1 MSCGNEGRDEEMTT
15 IRFGTDG
22 WRDIIADGFTV
33 ENVRIVA
40 QAIASYTKEIGQQE
54 QPVLVGH
61 DTRFLGRRFAE
72 EVAAVLTANDI
83 RTYLVNEA
91 APTPAVAF
99 GVKHFAAS
107 GAIMITA
114 SHNPP
119 EYNGIKYIP
128 EYAGPATPAI
138 TQRLEE
144 WITETCQTKS
154 VRTISLAEAKARKLL
169 QVIVLRPHYEAHLRR
184 MINMDVLQNSSLSVV
199 VDAMHGAGMGYVS
212 GFLSEVGV
220 KNVGIREVP
229 DAAFGG
235 DLPEP
240 NDQHLHLLKK
250 EVVERQASLGLAND
264 GDADRFGVVDRFG
277 QYITPNEALVLL
289 TYHLRKN
296 RGLTGRIVRTVA
308 TTHLLDRMATHYGLE
323 LVETPVGFKYVG
335 EEMRKGDVLIGGEES
350 GGASILGHIPEKDGV
365 LINLLLAE
373 MCAYENK
380 GIDQIL
386 RDVYEQFGELFHTR
400 IDMKLPEKDQWVQQM
415 IARPPALIGPYQV
428 LEIQRVDGV
437 KLLLE
442 EGHWVLIRSSGT
454 EPLVRIYCEAT
465 SATALQKLQDAI
477 REWFLEINV

>member
-1 MSCGNEGRDEEMTT
+1 MRA

-22 WRDIIADGFTV
+22 WRDIVADGFTM

-40 QAIASYTKEIGQQE
+40 QAIASYTKETGQQE
-54 QPVLVGH
+54 QPILVGH

-72 EVAAVLTANDI
+72 EIVSVLTGNGI

-107 GAIMITA
+107 GAVMVTA

-138 TQRLEE
+138 TQRLEA
-144 WITETCQTKS
+144 WIQEIEKSGEVHTMTLTEAVKQ
-154 VRTISLAEAKARKLL
+154 KLM

-184 MINMDVLQNSSLSVV
+184 MINMDALKGSDLRVV

-212 GFLSEVGV
+212 GLLAEAGV
-220 KNVGIREVP
+220 STVGIRETP

-240 NDQHLHLLKK
+240 NDKHLTLLKK
-250 EVVERQASLGLAND
+250 VVVNQQATLGLAND
-264 GDADRFGVVDRFG
+264 GDADRFGAVDRFG
-277 QYITPNEALVLL
+277 QYIPPNDVLALL

-296 RGLTGRIVRTVA
+296 RNLTGRIVRTVA
-308 TTHLLDRMATHYGLE
+308 TTHLLDRMAEKYGLE

-335 EEMRKGDVLIGGEES
+335 EQMRKGDVLIGGEES

-373 MCAYENK
+373 MCATENK

-386 RDVYEQFGELFHTR
+386 RDVYDEFGELFHTR
-400 IDMKLPEKDQWVQQM
+400 LDMRLEDKDQW
-415 IARPPALIGPYQV
+415 
-428 LEIQRVDGV
+428 IQRMISLPPVQVGSYRVQGVNRMDGI
-437 KLLLE
+437 KLMLE
-442 EGHWVLIRSSGT
+442 EGHWVLIRPSGT

-465 SATALQKLQDAI
+465 NASALEKIKEAI
-477 REWFLEINV
+477 REWFQEINV

>member
-1 MSCGNEGRDEEMTT
+1 MKA

-22 WRDIIADGFTV
+22 WRAIVADEFTM

-40 QAIASYTKEIGQQE
+40 QAIASYTKEMGQQE
-54 QPVLVGH
+54 QPIIVGH

-72 EVAAVLTANDI
+72 EVVRVFTANGI

-107 GAIMITA
+107 GAVMVTA

-128 EYAGPATPAI
+128 DYAGPATPAI
-138 TQRLEE
+138 TKRLEE
-144 WITETCQTKS
+144 WIGEIEQS
-154 VRTISLAEAKARKLL
+154 GEVRTTSLSEATAQKLL
-169 QVIVLRPHYEAHLRR
+169 QIIVLRPHYEAHLRR
-184 MINMDVLQNSSLSVV
+184 MVNMDVLQRSSLHVV

-212 GFLSEVGV
+212 GMLTEAGV
-220 KNVGIREVP
+220 KTVGIRETL
-229 DAAFGG
+229 DATFGG

-240 NDQHLHLLKK
+240 NDKHLSLLKQ
-250 EVVERQASLGLAND
+250 EVVSRQAALGLAND

-277 QYITPNEALVLL
+277 QYISPNDVLVLL
-289 TYHLRKN
+289 TYHLVKN
-296 RGLTGRIVRTVA
+296 RNLSGRIVRTVA
-308 TTHLLDRMATHYGLE
+308 TTHLLDRMAEQYGLE
-323 LVETPVGFKYVG
+323 LVETPVGFKYIG
-335 EEMRKGDVLIGGEES
+335 AQMLKGDVLIGGEES

-373 MCAYENK
+373 MCACEGK

-386 RDVYEQFGELFHTR
+386 RDVHDTFGELFHTR
-400 IDMKLPEKDQWVQQM
+400 LDIRLKEKDQWISQM
-415 IARPPALIGPYQV
+415 LSIPPTQVGPYQV
-428 LEIQRVDGV
+428 RGLNRMDGI

-442 EGHWVLIRSSGT
+442 EGHWVLIRPSGT
-454 EPLVRIYCEAT
+454 EPLIRIYCEAT
-465 SATALQKLQDAI
+465 NASALEKIKEAI
-477 REWFLEINV
+477 RDWFIEINV

>member
-1 MSCGNEGRDEEMTT
+1 MKA

-22 WRDIIADGFTV
+22 WRAIVADEFTM

-40 QAIASYTKEIGQQE
+40 QAIASYTKEMGQQE
-54 QPVLVGH
+54 QPIIVGH

-72 EVAAVLTANDI
+72 EVVRVLTANGI

-107 GAIMITA
+107 GAVMVTA

-128 EYAGPATPAI
+128 DYAGPATPAI
-138 TQRLEE
+138 TKRLEE
-144 WITETCQTKS
+144 WIGEIEQS
-154 VRTISLAEAKARKLL
+154 GEVRTTSLSEATAQKLL
-169 QVIVLRPHYEAHLRR
+169 QIIVLRPHYEAHLRR
-184 MINMDVLQNSSLSVV
+184 MVNMDVLQRSSLHVV

-212 GFLSEVGV
+212 GMLSEAGV
-220 KNVGIREVP
+220 KTVGIRETL
-229 DAAFGG
+229 DASFGG

-240 NDQHLHLLKK
+240 NDKHLSLLKQ
-250 EVVERQASLGLAND
+250 EVVSRQAALGLAND

-277 QYITPNEALVLL
+277 QYIPPNDVLVLL
-289 TYHLRKN
+289 TYHLVKN
-296 RGLTGRIVRTVA
+296 RNLSGRIVRTVA
-308 TTHLLDRMATHYGLE
+308 TTHLLDRMAEQYGLE
-323 LVETPVGFKYVG
+323 LVETPVGFKYIG
-335 EEMRKGDVLIGGEES
+335 AQMLKGDVLIGGEES

-373 MCAYENK
+373 MCACEGK

-386 RDVYEQFGELFHTR
+386 RDVHDTFGELFHTR
-400 IDMKLPEKDQWVQQM
+400 LDIRLKEKDQWISQM
-415 IARPPALIGPYQV
+415 LSTPPTQVGHYQV
-428 LEIQRVDGV
+428 RGLNRMDGI

-442 EGHWVLIRSSGT
+442 EGHWVLIRPSGT
-454 EPLVRIYCEAT
+454 EPLIRIYCEAT
-465 SATALQKLQDAI
+465 NASALEKIKEAI
-477 REWFLEINV
+477 RDWFIEINV

>member
-1 MSCGNEGRDEEMTT
+1 MSYGNERRAEEMRA

-22 WRDIIADGFTV
+22 WRDIVADGFTM

-40 QAIASYTKEIGQQE
+40 QAIASYTKEKGQQDE
-54 QPVLVGH
+54 PILVGH

-72 EVAAVLTANDI
+72 EIVSVLTGNGI

-107 GAIMITA
+107 GAVMVTA

-128 EYAGPATPAI
+128 DYAGPATPAI
-138 TQRLEE
+138 TKRLEE
-144 WITETCQTKS
+144 WIQEIGTTGEVHTTS
-154 VRTISLAEAKARKLL
+154 WAEAVNRKLM

-184 MINMDVLQNSSLSVV
+184 MINMDVLKSSSLHVV
-199 VDAMHGAGMGYVS
+199 VDAMHGSGMGYVS
-212 GFLSEVGV
+212 GLLAEAGV
-220 KNVGIREVP
+220 NTVGIRETP

-240 NDQHLHLLKK
+240 NDKHLSLLKK
-250 EVVERQASLGLAND
+250 EVVNRKATLGLAND
-264 GDADRFGVVDRFG
+264 GDADRFGAVDRFG
-277 QYITPNEALVLL
+277 RYIPPNDVLVLL
-289 TYHLRKN
+289 TYHLKKN
-296 RGLTGRIVRTVA
+296 RKLSGRIVRTVA
-308 TTHLLDRMATHYGLE
+308 TTHLLDRMAEKYGLE
-323 LVETPVGFKYVG
+323 LVETPVGFKYIG
-335 EEMRKGDVLIGGEES
+335 EQMRKGDVLIGGEES

-373 MCAYENK
+373 MCASEGK
-380 GIDQIL
+380 EIDRIL
-386 RDVYEQFGELFHTR
+386 RDVYDEFGELFHTR
-400 IDMKLPEKDQWVQQM
+400 LDMRLQEKQQWIEQMVSSPPEHV
-415 IARPPALIGPYQV
+415 GPY
-428 LEIQRVDGV
+428 RVQGVNRMDGI

-442 EGHWVLIRSSGT
+442 EGHWVLIRPSGT

-465 SATALQKLQDAI
+465 HATALEKIKEAI
-477 REWFLEINV
+477 REWFQEINV

>member
-1 MSCGNEGRDEEMTT
+1 MTA

-22 WRDIIADGFTV
+22 WRDIVADGFTM

-54 QPVLVGH
+54 QPILVGH

-72 EVAAVLTANDI
+72 EIVRVLAANKI
-83 RTYLVNEA
+83 RSYLVNEA

-107 GAIMITA
+107 GAIMVTA

-128 EYAGPATPAI
+128 EYAGPATPEI
-138 TQRLEE
+138 TARLEA
-144 WITETCQTKS
+144 WINEIASAKKVPT
-154 VRTISLAEAKARKLL
+154 VSLADATRDGLL

-184 MINMDVLQNSSLSVV
+184 MVNLDMLRGSSLHVV

-212 GFLSEVGV
+212 SLLAEAGV
-220 KNVGIREVP
+220 KTAAIRETP

-240 NDQHLHLLKK
+240 NDKHLGLLKK
-250 EVVERQASLGLAND
+250 EVLERKATLGLAND

-277 QYITPNEALVLL
+277 QYIPPNDVLVLL
-289 TYHLRKN
+289 THHLVKN
-296 RGLTGRIVRTVA
+296 RKLTGRIVRTVA
-308 TTHLLDRMATHYGLE
+308 TTHLLDRMAEHYGLE
-323 LVETPVGFKYVG
+323 LVETPVGFKYIG
-335 EEMRKGDVLIGGEES
+335 EQMRKGDVLIGGEES

-373 MCAYENK
+373 LVAHENK
-380 GIDQIL
+380 EIDQIL
-386 RDVYEQFGELFHTR
+386 RELYDQFGELFHTR
-400 IDMKLPEKDQWVQQM
+400 LDMRLAEKDKWISQM
-415 IARPPALIGPYQV
+415 VTTPPARVGPYAVQG
-428 LEIQRVDGV
+428 INRMDGI

-442 EGHWVLIRSSGT
+442 EGHWVLIRPSGT

-465 SATALQKLQDAI
+465 NATALSRLQEAI
-477 REWFLEINV
+477 QDWFSEINV